1 MNIYDF
7 TSELHNSST
16 ELLPL
21 ATTLTSPTLSTL
33 SVLSGFSI
41 EQTAND
47 LAKSVEELIARVEEK
62 SVCIIKTDNELI
74 GVGKAL
80 AYVFG
85 EDGRTYF
92 HKLSLTYNNLSPV
105 VVNKIYDDCKSAI
118 LSEIQFG
125 GIFELAHNEG
135 IEASYLSSIEN
146 RIIRAGKVDNAYKAG
161 NLEHFGKNASV
172 FTDKITGK
180 VPGILQFII
189 DNASSTRE
197 ADILVIGA
205 LTAMSCCLPK
215 ITSTYDGI
223 ATYPNL
229 FFFITAQASAGKGK
243 LALCTRIVRKID
255 KELKDFDDDKTLF
268 IPADS
273 SATAFCQALKDNN
286 EWGLLFDTE
295 GDTLANSF
303 GKDYSDFS
311 AQLRKAF
318 QNEPISLR
326 RVSSGPLNVDE
337 PKLSTLLTG
346 TPEQVKNLFRD
357 TENGLFSRFSFCIL
371 YAEVVWKNVYK
382 SRNVDLNKLY
392 DALGDR
398 FYFIYQTLIREKE
411 LVFALTEQQ
420 EKIFNVVFEK
430 IQYKASVKYGPNI
443 LGTVRRLALT
453 THRIAMVLT
462 ILRIEEDGDVTQPL
476 RCRDEDF
483 ETAMTMALTIIEHDI
498 EVFVKLFPNERK
510 SNKYNKQI
518 QSFFDGLP
526 DEEFDRLKYL
536 EVAKKLGIP
545 DNTASK
551 YIKKFKD
558 NNDLTN
564 TKYGFYIKTSEYDA
578 AA

>member
-1 MNIYDF
+1 M
-7 TSELHNSST
+7 
-16 ELLPL
+16 
-21 ATTLTSPTLSTL
+21 
-33 SVLSGFSI
+33 
-41 EQTAND
+41 
-47 LAKSVEELIARVEEK
+47 
-62 SVCIIKTDNELI
+62 
-74 GVGKAL
+74 
-80 AYVFG
+80 
-85 EDGRTYF
+85 
-92 HKLSLTYNNLSPV
+92 
-105 VVNKIYDDCKSAI
+105 
-118 LSEIQFG
+118 IQ
-125 GIFELAHNEG
+125 
-135 IEASYLSSIEN
+135 
-146 RIIRAGKVDNAYKAG
+146 K
-161 NLEHFGKNASV
+161 
-172 FTDKITGK
+172 
-180 VPGILQFII
+180 
-189 DNASSTRE
+189 
-197 ADILVIGA
+197 
-205 LTAMSCCLPK
+205 
-215 ITSTYDGI
+215 
-223 ATYPNL
+223 
-229 FFFITAQASAGKGK
+229 
-243 LALCTRIVRKID
+243 
-255 KELKDFDDDKTLF
+255 
-268 IPADS
+268 
-273 SATAFCQALKDNN
+273 
-286 EWGLLFDTE
+286 
-295 GDTLANSF
+295 
-303 GKDYSDFS
+303 
-311 AQLRKAF
+311 
-318 QNEPISLR
+318 
-326 RVSSGPLNVDE
+326 
-337 PKLSTLLTG
+337 
-346 TPEQVKNLFRD
+346 
-357 TENGLFSRFSFCIL
+357 NGLFSRFSFCIL